1 MINKVKNALKVKL
14 ENLYPNY
21 NIYLEDKPI
30 SEIVKPALRIKVE
43 EKTAYNQ
50 RDIIKQNVKLDI
62 VGYLDDSNKNEKY
75 WDISDKLDEELGYLE
90 IENTLI
96 RIGERI
102 SEITEDTLHYRFSI
116 QLKTLKPKDAVDSI
130 IKGINK
136 NVEFK

>member
-21 NIYLEDKPI
+21 NIYLEYKTI

-50 RDIIKQNVKLDI
+50 RDIINQNVQLDI
-62 VGYLDDSNKNEKY
+62 VGYLDDANKNEKY

-102 SEITEDTLHYRFSI
+102 SEITEDTLHYRFTI
-116 QLKTLKPKDAVDSI
+116 QLNTFKPKDAVNS

-136 NVEFK
+136 NVEYK

>member
-30 SEIVKPALRIKVE
+30 SEIVKPALRIIVE
-43 EKTAYNQ
+43 EKTTYNQ
-50 RDIIKQNVKLDI
+50 RDIINQNVQLDI
-62 VGYLDDSNKNEKY
+62 AGYIDDANKNEKY

-116 QLKTLKPKDAVDSI
+116 QLKILKPKDAVDS

>member
-50 RDIIKQNVKLDI
+50 RDIINQNVQLDI
-62 VGYLDDSNKNEKY
+62 ASYLDDANKNEKY

-96 RIGERI
+96 RIGERM
-102 SEITEDTLHYRFSI
+102 SEIREDTLHYRFSI

-130 IKGINK
+130 KGINK

>member
-1 MINKVKNALKVKL
+1 MINKVKNALKAKL

-50 RDIIKQNVKLDI
+50 RDIINQNVQLDI
-62 VGYLDDSNKNEKY
+62 ASYLDDANKNEKY

-96 RIGERI
+96 RIGERM
-102 SEITEDTLHYRFSI
+102 SEIREDTLHYRFSI

-130 IKGINK
+130 KGINK

>member
-1 MINKVKNALKVKL
+1 MINKVKNAFKVKL

-30 SEIVKPALRIKVE
+30 SEIVKPALRIIVE

-50 RDIIKQNVKLDI
+50 RDIINQNVQLDI
-62 VGYLDDSNKNEKY
+62 ASYLDDANKNEKY

-116 QLKTLKPKDAVDSI
+116 QLKILKPKDAVDS

>member
-30 SEIVKPALRIKVE
+30 SEIVKPALRIIVE

-50 RDIIKQNVKLDI
+50 RDIINQNVQLDI
-62 VGYLDDSNKNEKY
+62 AGYLDDANKNEKY

-116 QLKTLKPKDAVDSI
+116 HFKILKPKDAVDS

>member
-30 SEIVKPALRIKVE
+30 SEIVKPALRIIVE

-50 RDIIKQNVKLDI
+50 RDIINQNVQLDI
-62 VGYLDDSNKNEKY
+62 ASYLDDANKNEKY

-116 QLKTLKPKDAVDSI
+116 QLKILKPKDAVDS